1 MIINVYPNEFQIQE
15 ILEIRNKLK
24 NGEKLENVFNKEQFE
39 KNISLRQLKDKLDG
53 THDLDGVNLWYNQ
66 ACIVNE
72 KFPYVNTIEFCSAY
86 RLEVKTISITELL
99 LMDEYDKKIIL
110 AHLEEIIKDIV
121 IMPEDHET
129 ICITKESDKDS
140 YSIRLRASKPPISL
154 NDHKQTTL
162 EFIKQGKDE
171 FVKLFMSSGADNNE
185 AEDFWNELIDDARG
199 WGIDVDNLLKNKE

>member
-1 MIINVYPNEFQIQE
+1 MTIKVYPNEFNVQE

-24 NGEKLENVFNKEQFE
+24 NGEKLENVFNKKQFE

-72 KFPYVNTIEFCSAY
+72 KFPYANTIEFCSAY

-99 LMDEYDKKIIL
+99 SMDEYDKKRIFT
-110 AHLEEIIKDIV
+110 HLEEIIKDIE
-121 IMPEDHET
+121 IMPENDET
-129 ICITKESDKDS
+129 ICIIKESDKDS
-140 YSIRLRASKPPISL
+140 YSIRLRASQPPISL

-171 FVKLFMSSGADNNE
+171 FVKLFMSTGADNNE
-185 AEDFWNELIDDARG
+185 AEDFWNELLDDARG
-199 WGIDVDNLLKNKE
+199 WGIDVENLINNNK